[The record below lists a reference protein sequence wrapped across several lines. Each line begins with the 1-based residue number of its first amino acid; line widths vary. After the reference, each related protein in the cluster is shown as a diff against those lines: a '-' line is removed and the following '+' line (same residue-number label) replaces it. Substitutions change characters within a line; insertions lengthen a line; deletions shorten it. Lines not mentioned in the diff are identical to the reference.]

1 MLGNISK
8 IMDLGAGGKIGNCK
22 KHGEYERK
30 TQYAGKWLGSC
41 PHCVADDDAQR
52 AVMIDAQRKANAHKA
67 VGDAGIPSILRD
79 ASLDSWDFGCGLN
92 QKIKQTI
99 IDFCYREGEFSVGG
113 KTSLLLL
120 GGVGVGKSWA
130 AAAAAMAAISAGEI
144 VVWRTAR
151 GLSLDS
157 RAGWVDRTQT
167 QERDYLDAVSSVDLL
182 VIDDVG
188 DKYMSER
195 DYAVTRDIL
204 SRRYDSRHR
213 TILTSNHGMG
223 GCKPI
228 MSCFGDLSDESMLGV
243 RVYSRLR
250 QCAKLVGDSYI
261 NQKDNRYSF

>member
-1 MLGNISK
+1 MFGNISK

-30 TQYAGKWLGSC
+30 TQINGRWFGSC
-41 PHCVADDDAQR
+41 QHCVAEDDAQR
-52 AVMIDAQRKANAHKA
+52 AAMIDAQRKANAHKA
-67 VGDAGIPSILRD
+67 VGDAGIPAILRD
-79 ASLDSWDFGCGLN
+79 ASFGVWDFGCGLN
-92 QKIKQTI
+92 EKCKQTI
-99 IDFCYREGEFSVGG
+99 IDFCARDGEFSAGG

-130 AAAAAMAAISAGEI
+130 AAAAAMAAISAGEV

-167 QERDYLDAVSSVDLL
+167 QERDYLEAVSSVDLL

-204 SRRYDSRHR
+204 SRRYDSRNR

-228 MSCFGDLSDESMLGV
+228 MPCFGDLSDESMLGV